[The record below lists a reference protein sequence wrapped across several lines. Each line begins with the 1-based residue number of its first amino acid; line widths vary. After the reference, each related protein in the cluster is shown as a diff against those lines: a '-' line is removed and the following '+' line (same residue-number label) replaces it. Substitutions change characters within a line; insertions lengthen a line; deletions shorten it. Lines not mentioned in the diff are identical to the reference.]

1 MGMVW
6 PITYLR
12 TKEMVKFGPKPAFL
26 HPYHL
31 LGRETAHT
39 QPPTL
44 TLDPKLINFYAEEL
58 HLRVE
63 TIGWPQMCSSGKG
76 HQFPLFG
83 WGLPGLVTSC
93 NSGRACSICCSMQAT
108 LKYSALQVHPVF
120 IKLMD
125 AVLSFLTINS
135 IMVKGTKWRNP
146 VGEKEW
152 NPAEFPRSIPE
163 GADWAK
169 KKGVSTMWIE
179 HGRHDWQA
187 PKFT

>member
-1 MGMVW
+1 
-6 PITYLR
+6 
-12 TKEMVKFGPKPAFL
+12 
-26 HPYHL
+26 
-31 LGRETAHT
+31 
-39 QPPTL
+39 
-44 TLDPKLINFYAEEL
+44 
-58 HLRVE
+58 
-63 TIGWPQMCSSGKG
+63 
-76 HQFPLFG
+76 
-83 WGLPGLVTSC
+83 
-93 NSGRACSICCSMQAT
+93 
-108 LKYSALQVHPVF
+108 
-120 IKLMD
+120 LMD